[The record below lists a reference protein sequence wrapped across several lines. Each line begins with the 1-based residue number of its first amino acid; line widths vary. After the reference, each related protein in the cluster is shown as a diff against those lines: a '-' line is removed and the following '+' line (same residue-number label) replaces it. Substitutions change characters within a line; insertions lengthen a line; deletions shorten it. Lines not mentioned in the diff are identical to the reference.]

1 MIIAN
6 FFMLADVAKSCTNGG
21 IAPGLYDNLCDAAT
35 GTVTFSSLSDIW
47 IVIAN
52 VIRILVALGGALAVI
67 FIIVGGLFYVVSSGD
82 PGRIKRAKDILKESI
97 IGLIITIVAYSA
109 ITFIAKQF

>member
-1 MIIAN
+1 MIIASL
-6 FFMLADVAKSCTNGG
+6 FKLAASCTNGG
-21 IAPGLYDNLCDAAT
+21 IAPGLYDNLPCGA
-35 GTVTFSSLSDIW
+35 GGVTFSSLSDIW

-52 VIRILVALGGALAVI
+52 VVRILVALGGALAVI

-97 IGLIITIVAYSA
+97 TGLIIVIIAYSV
-109 ITFIAKQF
+109 ITFIAQKF

>member
-1 MIIAN
+1 MFALS
-6 FFMLADVAKSCTNGG
+6 FFKLAAACTTTTKGG
-21 IAPGLYDNLCDAAT
+21 IAPGLYDNLCSN
-35 GTVTFSSLSDIW
+35 GTDMFSSLTDIW
-47 IVIAN
+47 IVVAN

-97 IGLIITIVAYSA
+97 IGLIITLIAYSA
-109 ITFIAKQF
+109 ITFIAAQF